1 MGKSGRMVLRAG
13 GVDGAMVMQ
22 WIDRMAGGTVEV
34 NRQPGVEL
42 VLNAPYMSG
51 TRWAYC
57 TRSG

>member
-1 MGKSGRMVLRAG
+1 MVLRAG

-34 NRQPGVEL
+34 NRQPGTKL